1 MRPPAKCA
9 QTAAVDSFP
18 SPGRRLSTT
27 LCIFD
32 SSQVADFTAAVNDRY
47 SEYGSCDVI
56 ELVPGVYKLTQE
68 LVVDSA
74 RTLTIQAQTSAPPGS
89 AMSTVVLDAQNDHR
103 VFRISGGTVS
113 LIGLGIANGN
123 ADSARC
129 PCPAVLCA
137 LY

>member
-27 LCIFD
+27 LCIFN
-32 SSQVADFTAAVNDRY
+32 SSQVADFTAAVNDR
-47 SEYGSCDVI
+47 YGSCDVI

-89 AMSTVVLDAQNDHR
+89 AASTVVLDAQNNHR